1 MDETLTDEEGVLDQ
15 NEANS
20 DRGAYSS
27 SSELV
32 DEGLAR
38 ETPLSSGYE
47 RIRIS
52 AFSFSRDL

>member
-1 MDETLTDEEGVLDQ
+1 MDGTLTDEEGVLDQ

-27 SSELV
+27 SSKLV
-32 DEGLAR
+32 EEGLAKQ
-38 ETPLSSGYE
+38 TPLSSGYE
-47 RIRIS
+47 RVKRS